1 MGGAHLQGSLKGSHP
16 HALHLFRLFF
26 FLSVCVSVP
35 DHFILQS
42 IKMAMSDF
50 RRKKLLYVFS
60 TFFDVDNSG
69 GIDDK
74 EFTAAAERLCRV
86 HGWSLKEGKGADVL
100 KGLLDIWDALRQGDT
115 DGDDQVDTEEWCT
128 LWKNGCSEPWQLK
141 YKDLIFDLHD
151 TSGDGSIGEDEFVAV
166 NAMGDVT
173 ADDCKAA
180 FKKLTSNGSGEL
192 TRDAY
197 TKLFNEYF
205 VSDDVNA
212 AGNYIFG
219 RSKF

>member
-1 MGGAHLQGSLKGSHP
+1 MGDHIRTPSTSSASSSSSLSVFP
-16 HALHLFRLFF
+16 SRITLFF
-26 FLSVCVSVP
+26 NQSRWPCPTSAARSSSTSSALSS
-35 DHFILQS
+35 
-42 IKMAMSDF
+42 MWTTAGE
-50 RRKKLLYVFS
+50 S
-60 TFFDVDNSG
+60 TTRNSPPPPS
-69 GIDDK
+69 
-74 EFTAAAERLCRV
+74 ASAV
-86 HGWSLKEGKGADVL
+86 HGWSLKEGRGADVL

>member
-1 MGGAHLQGSLKGSHP
+1 MTKST
-16 HALHLFRLFF
+16 
-26 FLSVCVSVP
+26 
-35 DHFILQS
+35 
-42 IKMAMSDF
+42 
-50 RRKKLLYVFS
+50 RKNGV
-60 TFFDVDNSG
+60 
-69 GIDDK
+69 
-74 EFTAAAERLCRV
+74 LC
-86 HGWSLKEGKGADVL
+86 
-100 KGLLDIWDALRQGDT
+100 
-115 DGDDQVDTEEWCT
+115 
-128 LWKNGCSEPWQLK
+128 WKNGCSEPWQLK

-219 RSKF
+219 R